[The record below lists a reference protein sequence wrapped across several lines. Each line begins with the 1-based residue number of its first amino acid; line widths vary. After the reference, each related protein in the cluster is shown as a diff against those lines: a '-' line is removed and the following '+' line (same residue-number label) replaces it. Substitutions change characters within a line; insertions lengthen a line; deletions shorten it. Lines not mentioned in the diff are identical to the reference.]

1 MNKGILIIVLLY
13 IVVLAC
19 IGVYFNK
26 RNRNNKDFYVT
37 RDRIPG
43 WAIAIS
49 ESATTSSSW
58 MMLGGTGAVYTM
70 GVSGIWLFF
79 GLYLSLIIYWFWF
92 AKAFKKENDKD
103 PQLTLTSFIAAR
115 WGSHEKVIRLLCAL
129 IIAGFYIIYAAS
141 NLVGAGKTVNSL
153 FGYDTVPTMIV
164 VAVIITAYAAL
175 GGLGSIIYNDLIQA
189 VIMCFAL
196 VVLPVI
202 AWIHVFQSGGI
213 VENLQAA
220 GPDYMALFGGMT
232 TGSAFLL
239 VFNQSSYVWGNFGMD
254 TVTRKIMAIKKDE
267 DIKSGRIAGLITGFV
282 WYFGVFSIGI
292 TGLCLYGSGTFSD
305 PETLFPT
312 MVDDLLPGGLS
323 VLVLCGVIAAIMST
337 CADQLLAVTGA
348 ISVDIVQK
356 VFKVQMKERTALI
369 FSKILLA
376 GVGVATFLFALN
388 SGELVMNMVSFAW
401 SGMGSS
407 LGPVVLLTMLDK
419 KASGIGM
426 IATLIAGAGA
436 TLVWGNIA
444 FVSAVDVK
452 FGAFFLALLVG
463 IIVSRIVPNKKMQSE
478 QEKTDDQTEI

>member
-1 MNKGILIIVLLY
+1 MNKGILLIVVAY

-26 RNRNNKDFYVT
+26 RNKNNHDFYVT

-49 ESATTSSSW
+49 ERATTSSSW

-70 GVSGIWLFF
+70 GISGLWLFF

-92 AKAFKKENDKD
+92 AKAFKKENDKN

-115 WGSHEKVIRLLCAL
+115 WGSHEKIIRLLCAL
-129 IIAGFYIIYAAS
+129 IIAVFYIIYAAS

-153 FGYDTVPTMIV
+153 FGYDVVPTMIV

-196 VVLPVI
+196 IVLPII
-202 AWIHVFQSGGI
+202 AWIQVFQNGG
-213 VENLQAA
+213 LSAGLSA
-220 GPDYMALFGGMT
+220 SGPDYMALFGGLT

-239 VFNQSSYVWGNFGMD
+239 VFNQSSYIWGNFGMD
-254 TVTRKIMAIKKDE
+254 TVTRKVMAIKKNE
-267 DIKSGRIAGLITGFV
+267 DIKSGRVAGLVTGFL
-282 WYFGVFSIGI
+282 WYGGVFSIGI
-292 TGLCLYGSGTFSD
+292 TGLCLYGAGTFED

-312 MVDDLLPGGLS
+312 MVNDLLPGGLS

-348 ISVDIVQK
+348 ISVDIVQR
-356 VFKVQMKERTALI
+356 VFKVQMGERTALF
-369 FSKILLA
+369 FSKALLA
-376 GVGVATFLFALN
+376 LVGVATFLFALN
-388 SGELVMNMVSFAW
+388 SGDLVMNMVSFAW

-407 LGPVVLLTMLDK
+407 LGPVVLMTMLDK
-419 KASGIGM
+419 KASGVGM
-426 IATLIAGAGA
+426 IAALIAGAGL
-436 TLVWGNIA
+436 TLVWSRLA
-444 FVSAVDVK
+444 FLAAVDVK
-452 FGAFFLALLVG
+452 FGAFFIALIVG
-463 IIVSRIVPNKKMQSE
+463 VIVSRLAPNKGVSQTD
-478 QEKTDDQTEI
+478 KTDAESGNW

>member
-1 MNKGILIIVLLY
+1 MSKYVLLIVISY

-19 IGVYFNK
+19 IGIYFNK
-26 RNRNNKDFYVT
+26 RNRNNSDFYVT

-49 ESATTSSSW
+49 ERATTSSSW

-70 GVSGIWLFF
+70 GISGIWLFF

-129 IIAGFYIIYAAS
+129 IIAIFYIIYAAS

-153 FGYDTVPTMIV
+153 FGYSEVPTMIV

-196 VVLPVI
+196 IVLPVI
-202 AWIHVFQSGGI
+202 AWVHVFQGDGLI
-213 VENLQAA
+213 AGLIAA
-220 GPDYMALFGGMT
+220 GPDYQALFGGMT

-239 VFNQSSYVWGNFGMD
+239 IFNESSYIWGNFGMD
-254 TVTRKIMAIKKDE
+254 TVTRKIMAIKKDS
-267 DIKSGRIAGLITGFV
+267 DIKSGRIAGLITGFL
-282 WYFGVFSIGI
+282 WYGGVFSIGI
-292 TGLCLYGSGTFSD
+292 TGLCLYGSGTFQD

-312 MVDDLLPGGLS
+312 MVADLLPGGLS
-323 VLVLCGVIAAIMST
+323 ILVLCGVIAAIMST

-356 VFKVQMKERTALI
+356 VFKVDMKPKTALI
-369 FSKILLA
+369 FSKVLLA
-376 GVGVATFLFALN
+376 GAGVATFLFAAN
-388 SGELVMNMVSFAW
+388 SGDLVMNMVSFAW

-407 LGPVVLLTMLDK
+407 LGPVVLMTILDK
-419 KASGIGM
+419 KASGSGM
-426 IATLIAGAGA
+426 IASLVSGAGLTLIWDRISF
-436 TLVWGNIA
+436 L
-444 FVSAVDVK
+444 SAIDVK
-452 FGAFFLALLVG
+452 FGAFFIALFIGL
-463 IIVSRIVPNKKMQSE
+463 IVSRLLPNKENIKENS
-478 QEKTDDQTEI
+478 IA

>member
-1 MNKGILIIVLLY
+1 MDKSVLIIILIY
-13 IVVLAC
+13 IVMLAV

-49 ESATTSSSW
+49 ERATTSSSW

-79 GLYLSLIIYWFWF
+79 GLYVSLIIYWFWF

-103 PQLTLTSFIAAR
+103 PQLTLTSFIASR
-115 WGSHEKVIRLLCAL
+115 WGENAKIIRLICAL
-129 IIAGFYIIYAAS
+129 IIAVFYIIYAAS

-153 FGYDTVPTMIV
+153 FGYDPVPTMLI
-164 VAVIITAYAAL
+164 VAVLITSYAAL

-196 VVLPVI
+196 IVLPII
-202 AWIHVFQSGGI
+202 AWIHVFQNGGPSAA
-213 VENLQAA
+213 LMAA

-232 TGSAFLL
+232 TGGAFLL
-239 VFNQSSYVWGNFGMD
+239 IFNESSYVWGNFGMD
-254 TVTRKIMAIKKDE
+254 TVTRKIMALKSYD
-267 DIKSGRIAGLITGFV
+267 DIKSGRVAGLVTGFL
-282 WYFGVFSIGI
+282 WYAGVFSIGI
-292 TGLCLYGSGTFSD
+292 TGLCLYGSGTFDD

-312 MVDDLLPGGLS
+312 MVEDLLPGWLS

-356 VFKVQMKERTALI
+356 VFNISMKEKTALI
-369 FSKILLA
+369 FSKILLI
-376 GVGVATFLFALN
+376 GVGVAAFLFALS
-388 SGELVMNMVSFAW
+388 SGDLVMDMVSFAW

-407 LGPVVLLTMLDK
+407 LGPVVLMTMLDK
-419 KASGIGM
+419 KASGNGM
-426 IATLIAGAGA
+426 IASLLAGAGL
-436 TLVWGNIA
+436 TLIWDKVKLLSLI
-444 FVSAVDVK
+444 DVK
-452 FGAFFLALLVG
+452 FGAFFLALIVG
-463 IIVSRIVPNKKMQSE
+463 IIVSRIAPNKKE
-478 QEKTDDQTEI
+478 NEFCEKQ

>member
-1 MNKGILIIVLLY
+1 MNKGILIIVLAY

-26 RNRNNKDFYVT
+26 RNKNNHDFYVT

-49 ESATTSSSW
+49 ERATTSSSW

-70 GVSGIWLFF
+70 GISGLWLFF

-92 AKAFKKENDKD
+92 AKAFKKENDKN

-115 WGSHEKVIRLLCAL
+115 WGSHEKIIRLLCAL
-129 IIAGFYIIYAAS
+129 IIAVFYIIYAAS

-153 FGYDTVPTMIV
+153 FGYDVVPTMIV

-196 VVLPVI
+196 IVLPVI
-202 AWIHVFQSGGI
+202 AWIQVFQNGG
-213 VENLQAA
+213 LSAGLAA
-220 GPDYMALFGGMT
+220 SGPDYMALFGGLT

-254 TVTRKIMAIKKDE
+254 TVTRKVMAIKKNE
-267 DIKSGRIAGLITGFV
+267 DIKSGRVAGLITGFL
-282 WYFGVFSIGI
+282 WYGGVFSIGI
-292 TGLCLYGSGTFSD
+292 TGLCLYGAGTFED

-312 MVDDLLPGGLS
+312 MVNDLLPGGLS

-337 CADQLLAVTGA
+337 CADQILAVTGA

-356 VFKVQMKERTALI
+356 VFKIEMSERKALF
-369 FSKILLA
+369 FSKALLA
-376 GVGVATFLFALN
+376 LVGVATFLFALN

-419 KASGIGM
+419 KASGVGM
-426 IATLIAGAGA
+426 IASLIAGAGL
-436 TLVWGNIA
+436 TLVWSKLA
-444 FVSAVDVK
+444 FLAAIDVK
-452 FGAFFLALLVG
+452 FGAFFIALIVG
-463 IIVSRIVPNKKMQSE
+463 IIVSRLVPNKGVP
-478 QEKTDDQTEI
+478 QE

>member
-1 MNKGILIIVLLY
+1 MSKGVLIIVLAY
-13 IVVLAC
+13 IVILAF

-49 ESATTSSSW
+49 ERATTSSSW

-70 GVSGIWLFF
+70 GISGIWLFF

-92 AKAFKKENDKD
+92 AKAFKKENDKN

-115 WGSHEKVIRLLCAL
+115 WGSHDKIIRLLCAL
-129 IIAGFYIIYAAS
+129 IIAVFYIIYAAS

-153 FGYDTVPTMIV
+153 FGYDVVPTMIV

-196 VVLPVI
+196 IVLPII
-202 AWIHVFQSGGI
+202 AWVHVFQNGGLG
-213 VENLQAA
+213 ECLSAA
-220 GPDYMALFGGMT
+220 GPDYVALFGGMT

-239 VFNQSSYVWGNFGMD
+239 LFNQTSYIWGNFGMD
-254 TVTRKIMAIKKDE
+254 TVTRKIMAIKEDS
-267 DIKSGRIAGLITGFV
+267 DIKQGRTAGLIVGAL
-282 WYFGVFSIGI
+282 WYGGVFSIGI
-292 TGLCLYGSGTFSD
+292 TGLCLYGAGNFED

-312 MVDDLLPGGLS
+312 MVDDLLPSWLS
-323 VLVLCGVIAAIMST
+323 ILVLCGVIAAIMST

-356 VFKVQMKERTALI
+356 VFKVQMSERTALI

-376 GVGVATFLFALN
+376 GVGVATFLFAVN
-388 SGELVMNMVSFAW
+388 SGDLVMNMVSFAW

-419 KASGIGM
+419 KASGVGM
-426 IATLIAGAGA
+426 IASLITGAGMTLIWKHLTVFAA
-436 TLVWGNIA
+436 I
-444 FVSAVDVK
+444 DVK
-452 FGAFFLALLVG
+452 FGAFFIALFVG
-463 IIVSRIVPNKKMQSE
+463 IIVSRLAPNKECKE
-478 QEKTDDQTEI
+478 

>member
-1 MNKGILIIVLLY
+1 MSKGVLIIVLAY
-13 IVVLAC
+13 IVILAF

-49 ESATTSSSW
+49 ERATTSSSW

-70 GVSGIWLFF
+70 GISGIWLFF

-92 AKAFKKENDKD
+92 AKAFKKENDKN

-115 WGSHEKVIRLLCAL
+115 WGSHDKIIRLLCAL
-129 IIAGFYIIYAAS
+129 IIAVFYIIYAAS

-153 FGYDTVPTMIV
+153 FGYDVVPTMIV

-196 VVLPVI
+196 IVLPII
-202 AWIHVFQSGGI
+202 AWVHVFQNGGLS
-213 VENLQAA
+213 ECLSAA

-239 VFNQSSYVWGNFGMD
+239 LFNQTSYIWGNFGMD
-254 TVTRKIMAIKKDE
+254 TVTRKIMAIKEDS
-267 DIKSGRIAGLITGFV
+267 DIKQGRTAGLIVGAL
-282 WYFGVFSIGI
+282 WYGGVFSIGI
-292 TGLCLYGSGTFSD
+292 TGLCLYGAGTFED

-312 MVDDLLPGGLS
+312 MVDDLLPSWLS
-323 VLVLCGVIAAIMST
+323 ILVLCGVIAAIMST

-356 VFKVQMKERTALI
+356 VFKVQMSERTALI

-376 GVGVATFLFALN
+376 GVGVATFLFAVN
-388 SGELVMNMVSFAW
+388 SGDLVMNMVSFAW

-419 KASGIGM
+419 KASGVGM
-426 IATLIAGAGA
+426 IASLITGAGMTLIWKYLTVLAA
-436 TLVWGNIA
+436 I
-444 FVSAVDVK
+444 DVK
-452 FGAFFLALLVG
+452 FGAFFIALFVG
-463 IIVSRIVPNKKMQSE
+463 IIVSRLVPNKECKE
-478 QEKTDDQTEI
+478 

>member
-1 MNKGILIIVLLY
+1 MNKGILIIVVAY

-26 RNRNNKDFYVT
+26 RNKNNHDFYVT

-49 ESATTSSSW
+49 ERATTSSSW

-70 GVSGIWLFF
+70 GISGLWLFF

-92 AKAFKKENDKD
+92 AKAFKKENDKN

-115 WGSHEKVIRLLCAL
+115 WGSHEKIIRLLCAL
-129 IIAGFYIIYAAS
+129 IIAVFYIIYAAS

-153 FGYDTVPTMIV
+153 FGYDVVPTMVV

-196 VVLPVI
+196 IVLPII
-202 AWIHVFQSGGI
+202 AWIQVFQNGG
-213 VENLQAA
+213 LSAGLSA
-220 GPDYMALFGGMT
+220 SGPDYMALFGGLT

-239 VFNQSSYVWGNFGMD
+239 VFNQSSYIWGNFGMD
-254 TVTRKIMAIKKDE
+254 TVTRKVMAIKKNE
-267 DIKSGRIAGLITGFV
+267 DMKSGRVAGLVTGFL
-282 WYFGVFSIGI
+282 WYGGVFSIGI
-292 TGLCLYGSGTFSD
+292 TGLCLYGASTFED

-312 MVDDLLPGGLS
+312 MVNDLLPGGLS

-348 ISVDIVQK
+348 ISVDIVQR
-356 VFKVQMKERTALI
+356 VFKVRMGERTALF
-369 FSKILLA
+369 FSKALLA
-376 GVGVATFLFALN
+376 LVGVATFLFALN
-388 SGELVMNMVSFAW
+388 SGNLVMNMVSFAW

-407 LGPVVLLTMLDK
+407 LGPVVLMTMLDK
-419 KASGIGM
+419 KASGVGM
-426 IATLIAGAGA
+426 IAALIAGAGL
-436 TLVWGNIA
+436 TLVWSKLA
-444 FVSAVDVK
+444 FFAAVDVK
-452 FGAFFLALLVG
+452 FGAFFIALIVG
-463 IIVSRIVPNKKMQSE
+463 MIVSRLAPNKGVAQTD
-478 QEKTDDQTEI
+478 KTDAESGNW

>member
-1 MNKGILIIVLLY
+1 MSKGVLIIVLVY

-26 RNRNNKDFYVT
+26 RNQNNSDFYLT

-49 ESATTSSSW
+49 ERATTSSSW

-70 GVSGIWLFF
+70 GVSGLWLFF

-92 AKAFKKENDKD
+92 AKAFKHENDKD
-103 PQLTLTSFIAAR
+103 PQLTLTSFIASR
-115 WGSHEKVIRLLCAL
+115 WGSHANIIRLLCAL

-153 FGYDTVPTMIV
+153 FGYDIVPTMIV
-164 VAVIITAYAAL
+164 VAIIITAYAAL

-196 VVLPVI
+196 IVLPII
-202 AWIHVFQSGGI
+202 AWIKVFQSGGFT
-213 VENLQAA
+213 ETLSAC
-220 GPDYMALFGGMT
+220 GPDYMSLFGGLT
-232 TGSAFLL
+232 TGGAFLL
-239 VFNQSSYVWGNFGMD
+239 VFNQSSYIWGNFGMD
-254 TVTRKIMAIKKDE
+254 TVTRKIMAIKQDE
-267 DIKSGRIAGLITGFV
+267 DIKSGRVAGLVTGFL
-282 WYFGVFSIGI
+282 WYAGVFSIGI
-292 TGLCLYGSGTFSD
+292 TGLCLYGSGTFTD

-312 MVDDLLPGGLS
+312 MVSDLLPNWLS

-356 VFKVQMKERTALI
+356 VFKVEMSEKKALI
-369 FSKILLA
+369 FSKVLLA
-376 GVGVATFLFALN
+376 GVGVATFLFALT
-388 SGELVMNMVSFAW
+388 SGSMVMSMVSFAW

-419 KASGIGM
+419 KSSGAGI
-426 IATLIAGAGA
+426 IAALVAGAGL
-436 TLVWGNIA
+436 TLAWKHIA
-444 FVSAVDVK
+444 IFAMVDVK
-452 FGAFFLALLVG
+452 FGAFFIALILG
-463 IIVSRIVPNKKMQSE
+463 IIVSRLVPNKKE
-478 QEKTDDQTEI
+478 A

>member
-1 MNKGILIIVLLY
+1 MNKGILIIVLAY

-26 RNRNNKDFYVT
+26 RNKNNHDFYVT

-49 ESATTSSSW
+49 ERATTSSSW

-70 GVSGIWLFF
+70 GISGLWLFF

-92 AKAFKKENDKD
+92 AKAFKKENDKN

-115 WGSHEKVIRLLCAL
+115 WGSHEKIIRLLCAL
-129 IIAGFYIIYAAS
+129 IIAVFYIIYAAS

-153 FGYDTVPTMIV
+153 FGYDVVPTMIV

-196 VVLPVI
+196 IVLPVI
-202 AWIHVFQSGGI
+202 AWVQVFQNGG
-213 VENLQAA
+213 LSAGLAA
-220 GPDYMALFGGMT
+220 SGPDYMALFGGLT

-254 TVTRKIMAIKKDE
+254 TVTRKVMAIKKNE
-267 DIKSGRIAGLITGFV
+267 DIKSGRVAGLITGFL
-282 WYFGVFSIGI
+282 WYGGVFSIGI
-292 TGLCLYGSGTFSD
+292 TGLCLYGAGTFED

-312 MVDDLLPGGLS
+312 MVNDLLPGGLS

-337 CADQLLAVTGA
+337 CADQILAVTGA

-356 VFKVQMKERTALI
+356 VFKIEMSERKALF
-369 FSKILLA
+369 FSKALLA
-376 GVGVATFLFALN
+376 LVGVATFLFALN
-388 SGELVMNMVSFAW
+388 SGDLVMNMVSFAW

-419 KASGIGM
+419 KASGVGM
-426 IATLIAGAGA
+426 IAALIAGAGL
-436 TLVWGNIA
+436 TLVWSKLA
-444 FVSAVDVK
+444 FLAAIDVK
-452 FGAFFLALLVG
+452 FGAFFIALIVG
-463 IIVSRIVPNKKMQSE
+463 IIVSRLVPNKGVP
-478 QEKTDDQTEI
+478 QE

>member
-1 MNKGILIIVLLY
+1 MSKGVLIIVLAY
-13 IVVLAC
+13 IVILAF

-49 ESATTSSSW
+49 ERATTSSSW

-70 GVSGIWLFF
+70 GISGIWLFF

-92 AKAFKKENDKD
+92 AKAFKKENDKN

-115 WGSHEKVIRLLCAL
+115 WGNHDKIIRLLCAL
-129 IIAGFYIIYAAS
+129 IIAVFYIIYAAS

-153 FGYDTVPTMIV
+153 FGYDVVPTMVV

-196 VVLPVI
+196 IVLPII
-202 AWIHVFQSGGI
+202 AWVHVFQNGGLS
-213 VENLQAA
+213 ECLSAA

-239 VFNQSSYVWGNFGMD
+239 LFNQTSYIWGNFGMD
-254 TVTRKIMAIKKDE
+254 TVTRKIMAIKEDS
-267 DIKSGRIAGLITGFV
+267 DIKQGRTAGLIVGAL
-282 WYFGVFSIGI
+282 WYGGVFSIGI
-292 TGLCLYGSGTFSD
+292 TGLCLYGAGNFED

-312 MVDDLLPGGLS
+312 MVDDLLPSWLS
-323 VLVLCGVIAAIMST
+323 ILVLCGVIAAIMST

-356 VFKVQMKERTALI
+356 VFKVQMSERTALI

-376 GVGVATFLFALN
+376 GVGVATFLFAVN
-388 SGELVMNMVSFAW
+388 SGDLVMNMVSFAW

-419 KASGIGM
+419 KASGVGM
-426 IATLIAGAGA
+426 IASLITGAGMTLIWKHLTVFAA
-436 TLVWGNIA
+436 I
-444 FVSAVDVK
+444 DVK
-452 FGAFFLALLVG
+452 FGAFFIALFVG
-463 IIVSRIVPNKKMQSE
+463 IIVSRLAPNKECKE
-478 QEKTDDQTEI
+478 

>member
-1 MNKGILIIVLLY
+1 MSKGVLIIVLAY
-13 IVVLAC
+13 IILLAC

-26 RNRNNKDFYVT
+26 RNRNNRDFYVT

-49 ESATTSSSW
+49 ERATTSSSW

-70 GVSGIWLFF
+70 GISGLWLFF
-79 GLYLSLIIYWFWF
+79 GLYLSLLIYWFWF
-92 AKAFKKENDKD
+92 AKAFKKENDLN

-115 WGSHEKVIRLLCAL
+115 WGSHEKIIRLLCAL
-129 IIAGFYIIYAAS
+129 IIAVFYIIYAAS

-153 FGYDTVPTMIV
+153 FGYDVVPTMIV

-196 VVLPVI
+196 IVLPII
-202 AWIHVFQSGGI
+202 AWVQVFQNGGF
-213 VENLQAA
+213 VENLSAS
-220 GPDYMALFGGMT
+220 GPDYMALFGGLT

-239 VFNQSSYVWGNFGMD
+239 VFNQSAYIWGNFGMD
-254 TVTRKIMAIKKDE
+254 TVTRKVMAIKNEE
-267 DIKSGRIAGLITGFV
+267 DIKSGRVAGLITGFL
-282 WYFGVFSIGI
+282 WYGGVFSIGI
-292 TGLCLYGSGTFSD
+292 TGLCLYGAGTFDD

-312 MVDDLLPGGLS
+312 MVNDLLPRGLS

-337 CADQLLAVTGA
+337 CADQILAVTGA

-356 VFKVQMKERTALI
+356 VFKVEMDERKALI
-369 FSKILLA
+369 FSKLLLA
-376 GVGVATFLFALN
+376 SVGVATFLFALN

-407 LGPVVLLTMLDK
+407 LGPVVLLTMVDR
-419 KASGIGM
+419 KASGSGM
-426 IATLIAGAGA
+426 IAALIAGAGL
-436 TLVWGNIA
+436 TLVWGKIA
-444 FVSAVDVK
+444 FLTAVDVK
-452 FGAFFLALLVG
+452 FGAFFIALFTG
-463 IIVSRIVPNKKMQSE
+463 ILVSRLIPNKESVRKSF
-478 QEKTDDQTEI
+478 

>member
-1 MNKGILIIVLLY
+1 MSKGVLIIILAY
-13 IVVLAC
+13 IVILAF

-49 ESATTSSSW
+49 ERATTSSSW

-70 GVSGIWLFF
+70 GISGIWLFF

-92 AKAFKKENDKD
+92 AKAFKKENDKN

-115 WGSHEKVIRLLCAL
+115 WGSHDKIIRLLCAL
-129 IIAGFYIIYAAS
+129 IIAVFYIIYAAS

-153 FGYDTVPTMIV
+153 FGYDVVPTMVV

-196 VVLPVI
+196 IVLPII
-202 AWIHVFQSGGI
+202 AWVHVFQNGGLS
-213 VENLQAA
+213 ECLSAA

-239 VFNQSSYVWGNFGMD
+239 LFNQTSYIWGNFGMD
-254 TVTRKIMAIKKDE
+254 TVTRKIMAIKEDS
-267 DIKSGRIAGLITGFV
+267 DIKQGRTAGLIVGAL
-282 WYFGVFSIGI
+282 WYGGVFSIGI
-292 TGLCLYGSGTFSD
+292 TGLCLYGAGTFKD

-312 MVDDLLPGGLS
+312 MVEDLLPSWMS

-356 VFKVQMKERTALI
+356 VFKVRMSERTALI

-376 GVGVATFLFALN
+376 GVGVATFLFAVN
-388 SGELVMNMVSFAW
+388 SGDLVMNMVSFAW

-419 KASGIGM
+419 KASGAGM
-426 IATLIAGAGA
+426 IASLVTGAGMTLIWKHLTVFAA
-436 TLVWGNIA
+436 I
-444 FVSAVDVK
+444 DVK
-452 FGAFFLALLVG
+452 FGAFFIALFVG
-463 IIVSRIVPNKKMQSE
+463 IIVSRLAPNKECKE
-478 QEKTDDQTEI
+478 